1 MNTSAHKISIVNY
14 TNTLPFKWALKKS
27 DLLQKIDLQED
38 IPSICAQK
46 LKYGQVE
53 MALVPVALLAEL
65 DEYHVLTDYC
75 IGANGKVDSVM
86 LYSQVPL
93 HDIET
98 ITLDYQSRSSITLTK
113 ILAKEFWKIDPQY
126 IDAKPGFEKQITGAN
141 AAVVIGDRTFELNG
155 THQFEYDLS
164 TEWYKFTGLPFVF
177 AVWASTHQ
185 LDRSFVNEF
194 NAVLK
199 YGVDFCFAAINESEK
214 NLSISKDKAI
224 DYLTRKIDYKLDEP
238 KRKAMALFLEK
249 IRSL

>member
-113 ILAKEFWKIDPQY
+113 ILAKEFWKIDPKY

>member
-1 MNTSAHKISIVNY
+1 M
-14 TNTLPFKWALKKS
+14 PFKWALKKS

-65 DEYHVLTDYC
+65 DEYYVLTDYC

-113 ILAKEFWKIDPQY
+113 ILAMEFWKIDPQY
-126 IDAKPGFEKQITGAN
+126 IDAKPGFEKQIIGAN

-155 THQFEYDLS
+155 THKFEYDLS

>member
-1 MNTSAHKISIVNY
+1 M
-14 TNTLPFKWALKKS
+14 PFKWALKKS

-65 DEYHVLTDYC
+65 DEYYVLTDYC

-126 IDAKPGFEKQITGAN
+126 IDAKPGFEKQIIGAN

-155 THQFEYDLS
+155 THKFEYDLS